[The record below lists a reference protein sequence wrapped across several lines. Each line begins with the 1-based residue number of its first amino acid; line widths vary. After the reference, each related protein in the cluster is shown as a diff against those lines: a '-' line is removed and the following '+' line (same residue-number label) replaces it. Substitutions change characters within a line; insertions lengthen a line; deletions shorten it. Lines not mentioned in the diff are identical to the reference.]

1 MVCTDKE
8 KKNVSFTHTPTVY
21 PSGPRRNGFLSITQT
36 AMGRSIPSSSNLIN
50 RRSAGCP
57 RKYRKHACVRQK
69 KRCLGEKRGE
79 DVGEEANRRTGRRS
93 RKTKE
98 GRRTNDEAPRCE
110 GRLRRRERRR
120 GEKRK
125 GRRRVSLSLFLS
137 CEKRKKSV
145 HGDGQRARAE
155 LWPFVRCRPCSLPV
169 FGFSFS
175 HPWGPTTS
183 WGCSVGE
190 THARGSKR

>member
-1 MVCTDKE
+1 MPAKISET
-8 KKNVSFTHTPTVY
+8 
-21 PSGPRRNGFLSITQT
+21 R
-36 AMGRSIPSSSNLIN
+36 
-50 RRSAGCP
+50 
-57 RKYRKHACVRQK
+57 VR
-69 KRCLGEKRGE
+69 KRCLGEKKGE

-93 RKTKE
+93 RKMKE

-125 GRRRVSLSLFLS
+125 GRRRVSLSFS
-137 CEKRKKSV
+137 PVKRERKASTVTVSERELNSDPSSV
-145 HGDGQRARAE
+145 VVHA
-155 LWPFVRCRPCSLPV
+155 RCRS

>member
-1 MVCTDKE
+1 MRKRPKTLLSFPHVAVCTNKE
-8 KKNVSFTHTPTVY
+8 KKKRFIHTLSDHLSIWSATK
-21 PSGPRRNGFLSITQT
+21 RREGLLSITQT
-36 AMGRSIPSSSNLIN
+36 AVGRSIPSSSNLIN

-57 RKYRKHACVRQK
+57 RKYRKRACVRQR

-79 DVGEEANRRTGRRS
+79 DVGEEAIRRTGRRS
-93 RKTKE
+93 RKMKE

-110 GRLRRRERRR
+110 GRLRRREHRR

-155 LWPFVRCRPCSLPV
+155 L
-169 FGFSFS
+169 
-175 HPWGPTTS
+175 
-183 WGCSVGE
+183 
-190 THARGSKR
+190 

>member
-1 MVCTDKE
+1 MQKALNVAILSTRCGLYRQRK
-8 KKNVSFTHTPTVY
+8 KKNVSFTHSPTVY

-57 RKYRKHACVRQK
+57 RKYRKHACVRQR

-155 LWPFVRCRPCSLPV
+155 L
-169 FGFSFS
+169 
-175 HPWGPTTS
+175 
-183 WGCSVGE
+183 
-190 THARGSKR
+190 